1 MRLTRLEMDNFGPFS
16 GHKVD
21 GFSSGLTVV
30 HGENEAGK
38 SALRAF
44 MRVILFGFPRARSQ
58 ERADYYYEP
67 ILPGGAGGSLFVTD
81 PNGDPY
87 SINRV
92 EGVRGGP
99 VTISGTRD
107 GGDDLLHE
115 LIGGVDDAFYQN
127 VFSISLTQLQS
138 FEALGRDEIPE
149 RIYSAGLG
157 MGNVSLRGVTRT
169 LDDRISRLQRT
180 ASTRSTA
187 GSLFDVEKQLRT
199 AREKLDEK
207 RRELAEYGRLSDELR
222 ELERSA
228 KELGEEL
235 SELRA
240 SAARTGRLLDLRDS
254 WLNARRLRDEISSL
268 PASRPILV
276 GGVERLDEIERV
288 RRETEERIAQDDR
301 RERERNRQVA
311 DLPVVEA
318 FARREDDVRKVVGRI
333 GYYQDAVRDIPRR
346 SLEADEIENGVTR
359 DVVAVGSDWTV
370 GRVSAFNDQAA
381 AIARIQSAADARD
394 TARREEEDAHSA
406 LAAAEEESR
415 NAGESLVNAND
426 RLNAVPDLPIESLD
440 QLEHKRARL
449 ERLEGALAELESSR
463 SALAT
468 GGTPSRITGS
478 LIPGLALAA
487 AGMAG
492 IAWAGFTSEVTGI
505 VTGLL
510 ALAAGIGLVVH
521 SRQQDPESSVAAP
534 VRTETEEEVVSI
546 TAELELAEPVSAR
559 HVVEVRNKVTRQ
571 VDRRREATRLTEAV
585 NVTRNASDSAVNRQ
599 KDAADRLERSQVGL
613 ESAEESWTSTL
624 TELGLHSHFQRDG
637 ALNAVTTIGRLSGDT
652 QRAIALRQRVTAM
665 QEQNAD
671 TDGLIRTIF
680 TDAGFQAPEKAEGLL
695 ALQDLASRWEAHS
708 GAMGQ
713 RQEIARESA
722 NWQDERTGLVV
733 SGEKVQQEIDRLLED
748 AGCTTGDQFRELA
761 ARAGERRQLEEEL
774 EAIRRSAPDLFGPQS
789 TAIDSALANSEPE
802 RLQAE
807 LLAFQ
812 ERDGEKTVER
822 DDVVGRAAEV
832 RAELNQLETEAEV
845 ARLHAEIDE
854 LTEQLR
860 EEARTWSVLTVAR
873 SLLDQTREEF
883 QEQRQPSLLQAASG
897 YFSKMTLGRYS
908 GVRAVIGE
916 ERFEAIAEDGRTVPP
931 EHLSRGAAEQLWL
944 SIRFAL
950 VDEYGS
956 RSPLP
961 VVLDD
966 LLVNFDPQRA
976 RAACTAISAL
986 AERQQVIFLT
996 CQPSA
1001 LAMLQEAAS
1010 EHPETAISTINLSES
1025 GAVVNQ
1031 STIEEPDILP
1041 ELDMPR
1047 PEASSEPSEPPPPRM
1062 QPLL

>member
-333 GYYQDAVRDIPRR
+333 GYYQDAV
-346 SLEADEIENGVTR
+346 
-359 DVVAVGSDWTV
+359 
-370 GRVSAFNDQAA
+370 
-381 AIARIQSAADARD
+381 
-394 TARREEEDAHSA
+394 
-406 LAAAEEESR
+406 
-415 NAGESLVNAND
+415 
-426 RLNAVPDLPIESLD
+426 
-440 QLEHKRARL
+440 
-449 ERLEGALAELESSR
+449 
-463 SALAT
+463 
-468 GGTPSRITGS
+468 
-478 LIPGLALAA
+478 
-487 AGMAG
+487 
-492 IAWAGFTSEVTGI
+492 
-505 VTGLL
+505 
-510 ALAAGIGLVVH
+510 
-521 SRQQDPESSVAAP
+521 
-534 VRTETEEEVVSI
+534 
-546 TAELELAEPVSAR
+546 
-559 HVVEVRNKVTRQ
+559 
-571 VDRRREATRLTEAV
+571 
-585 NVTRNASDSAVNRQ
+585 
-599 KDAADRLERSQVGL
+599 
-613 ESAEESWTSTL
+613 
-624 TELGLHSHFQRDG
+624 
-637 ALNAVTTIGRLSGDT
+637 
-652 QRAIALRQRVTAM
+652 
-665 QEQNAD
+665 
-671 TDGLIRTIF
+671 
-680 TDAGFQAPEKAEGLL
+680 
-695 ALQDLASRWEAHS
+695 
-708 GAMGQ
+708 
-713 RQEIARESA
+713 
-722 NWQDERTGLVV
+722 
-733 SGEKVQQEIDRLLED
+733 
-748 AGCTTGDQFRELA
+748 
-761 ARAGERRQLEEEL
+761 
-774 EAIRRSAPDLFGPQS
+774 
-789 TAIDSALANSEPE
+789 
-802 RLQAE
+802 
-807 LLAFQ
+807 
-812 ERDGEKTVER
+812 
-822 DDVVGRAAEV
+822 
-832 RAELNQLETEAEV
+832 
-845 ARLHAEIDE
+845 
-854 LTEQLR
+854 
-860 EEARTWSVLTVAR
+860 
-873 SLLDQTREEF
+873 
-883 QEQRQPSLLQAASG
+883 
-897 YFSKMTLGRYS
+897 
-908 GVRAVIGE
+908 
-916 ERFEAIAEDGRTVPP
+916 
-931 EHLSRGAAEQLWL
+931 
-944 SIRFAL
+944 
-950 VDEYGS
+950 
-956 RSPLP
+956 
-961 VVLDD
+961 
-966 LLVNFDPQRA
+966 
-976 RAACTAISAL
+976 
-986 AERQQVIFLT
+986 
-996 CQPSA
+996 
-1001 LAMLQEAAS
+1001 
-1010 EHPETAISTINLSES
+1010 
-1025 GAVVNQ
+1025 
-1031 STIEEPDILP
+1031 
-1041 ELDMPR
+1041 
-1047 PEASSEPSEPPPPRM
+1047 
-1062 QPLL
+1062 